1 MALVINSA
9 ARPYESSRKRD
20 NEREG
25 ATDREKMGS
34 EEDGKGKREMTEGR
48 MREKREMSR

>member
-9 ARPYESSRKRD
+9 ARPYESSRERD

-34 EEDGKGKREMTEGR
+34 EEERNGKGRIKGGR
-48 MREKREMSR
+48 M